1 MSDKMIVV
9 AADKISTSGLA
20 PLTGDDR
27 FEVIVA
33 DGWDTEQLHEA
44 MASAHGLIVRSATKV
59 TRELLG
65 VSPNLRVVGRAG
77 VGVDNIDLEVATE
90 HGIPVINA
98 PEGNTV
104 SAAELSMALML
115 SVARKVAAADNSVR
129 GGDWARSQ
137 FSGIELRGKTLA
149 LVGAGRIGAE
159 VAKRAR
165 AFGMRTIAHD
175 PYLTEER
182 AEQIEVERV
191 TFAQVLAQGDV
202 ISLHVPLTPDTERMI
217 GAKELQ
223 AMKSSGFLINAAR
236 GGVVDEDALVAAL
249 EAGEIAGA
257 ALDVYETE
265 PLPENSTLRGAPNLV
280 LTPHLGAYTVEAQEL
295 VASEIAEGVRAALLE
310 GDLSR
315 ALNAPAI
322 GGEELKVVRP
332 LLDLARKVGRVAA
345 VLGWGGMR
353 RVDIGLAAE
362 TGEIL
367 HPLSAAIMTGM
378 LTPVVGR
385 RNVNFV
391 NALHLADSRNI
402 SIGTGLVEE
411 RPDYSAYIEVVLET
425 ERGKV
430 RVCGAL
436 LGDQLH
442 PRIVQI
448 DNFTL
453 SIKPEGC
460 LLVLRN
466 KDVPGV
472 IGKVGTMLGIHG
484 LNIAEYVQARQDEGG
499 EAMAAVTVDGKVG
512 SSLLA
517 VLREEDEIFDAR
529 AVSLSD

>member
-1 MSDKMIVV
+1 M
-9 AADKISTSGLA
+9 
-20 PLTGDDR
+20 
-27 FEVIVA
+27 
-33 DGWDTEQLHEA
+33 
-44 MASAHGLIVRSATKV
+44 
-59 TRELLG
+59 
-65 VSPNLRVVGRAG
+65 
-77 VGVDNIDLEVATE
+77 
-90 HGIPVINA
+90 
-98 PEGNTV
+98 
-104 SAAELSMALML
+104 
-115 SVARKVAAADNSVR
+115 
-129 GGDWARSQ
+129 
-137 FSGIELRGKTLA
+137 
-149 LVGAGRIGAE
+149 
-159 VAKRAR
+159 
-165 AFGMRTIAHD
+165 
-175 PYLTEER
+175 
-182 AEQIEVERV
+182 
-191 TFAQVLAQGDV
+191 
-202 ISLHVPLTPDTERMI
+202 
-217 GAKELQ
+217 
-223 AMKSSGFLINAAR
+223 
-236 GGVVDEDALVAAL
+236 AAL
-249 EAGEIAGA
+249 KAGEIAGA

-265 PLPENSTLRGAPNLV
+265 PLPENSTLRRAPNLV
-280 LTPHLGAYTVEAQEL
+280 LTPHLGASTAEAQEL

-362 TGEIL
+362 TEEIL
-367 HPLSAAIMTGM
+367 HPLSAAVMTGM

-402 SIGTGLVEE
+402 SVGTGLVEE
-411 RPDYSAYIEVVLET
+411 RPDYSEYIEVVLET
-425 ERGKV
+425 EREKV

-472 IGKVGTMLGIHG
+472 IGKVGTMLGTHG

-499 EAMAAVTVDGKVG
+499 EAMAAVTVDGKVR

-517 VLREEDEIFDAR
+517 VLLEEDEIFDVR
-529 AVSLSD
+529 AVLLSD